1 MILANTFANA
11 SRGRGPGVNETTRQR
26 SFPDNGC
33 LPKAGIKPALARD
46 WTLDKIE
53 AKKDRD

>member
-1 MILANTFANA
+1 MDKRYIK
-11 SRGRGPGVNETTRQR
+11 RGVNIGHLKSEIAI
-26 SFPDNGC
+26 N
-33 LPKAGIKPALARD
+33 

>member
-1 MILANTFANA
+1 VIEEIRQLGQTALQTWA
-11 SRGRGPGVNETTRQR
+11 TRQE
-26 SFPDNGC
+26 
-33 LPKAGIKPALARD
+33 IKQSEAYIAANPSS